1 MVAVV
6 LSYETMFV
14 VFVVRSRLFVVQ
26 NYASLIVA
34 LDYCLVVDLTVDDSL
49 IVLGAYFGMYAALD
63 VVHLIAVVLDVVHL
77 IDAALDVVHSI
88 IVVLNDS
95 LSFVVPGVD
104 YAQTVGDEALALVV
118 LGVGY
123 SLFVQGVVYS

>member
-49 IVLGAYFGMYAALD
+49 IVLGAYLGMYAALD

-95 LSFVVPGVD
+95 LSFVVPGVY